1 MIVCLG
7 FILILCFLSLIM
19 FWGIIMY
26 ENAENKKTIKE
37 IFKIKVPIKELIIA
51 INILFM
57 FITIFLFM
65 DWFAN
70 FVN

>member
-26 ENAENKKTIKE
+26 EKAENKKTIKE
-37 IFKIKVPIKELIIA
+37 IFKMKIPTKELIIV
-51 INILFM
+51 INIFFM
-57 FITIFLFM
+57 FIAIILFM
-65 DWFAN
+65 DWFIN